1 MTDVGPMIEISD
13 RTLAFSRDVTRAIL
27 GVDALYRSESGDET
41 GLAVLNMDT
50 EGELRGE
57 AFGSYPEAAERW
69 RELRRGAA
77 GLQEEDRRVY
87 YDQLAHSTLA
97 FIRWRDEGLDFERQL
112 GDFLHVPVGPVPDQK
127 LDEMRAAVHSRLG
140 EMGYSG
146 DLRRRCID
154 WEDRNRVP
162 ADEVEDVCRQ
172 LMGEAWER
180 TNELVV
186 EIPADRSDGMRVS
199 AVTDVP
205 YNARC
210 DYLNRTVDLNVE
222 PVLTRPA
229 LRHLAVHEGYPGHYV
244 QFKLR
249 ETWYREGTAP
259 ADNLLSVVNSAS
271 SSVFEGIAD
280 TGLAMIG
287 WDRSDDDR
295 VQGLM
300 NRYRSAIGTGA
311 AWRLHALGWSRERA
325 TDWLRE
331 QALTGGE
338 GWVRNRMAFI
348 EAPSRSVLIWSY
360 WWGEPTVSATWREI
374 AVASDGSSPGSPFP
388 SPPSRFV
395 RYLYGRM
402 HSNRTVE
409 MYGRHPA

>member
-1 MTDVGPMIEISD
+1 MTEISD
-13 RTLAFSRDVTRAIL
+13 HTLDFGRDITRAIL
-27 GVDALYRSESGDET
+27 GVDALYRAESGDDT

-50 EGELRGE
+50 EGHFQPDDYGD
-57 AFGSYPEAAERW
+57 YEAAESVW
-69 RELRRGAA
+69 TDLRSQAA
-77 GLQEEDRRVY
+77 SLPEADRRVY

-97 FIRWRDEGLDFERQL
+97 FIEWRTRGLPLEDQL
-112 GDFLHVPVGPVPDQK
+112 RDFLHVSVGPVSDTE
-127 LDEMRAAVHSRLG
+127 LDSLRSAIRQALT

-146 DLRRRCID
+146 DLKAQCAT

-162 ADEVEDVCRQ
+162 PDEVEEVSAELMRQ
-172 LMGEAWER
+172 AWQR

-186 EIPADRSDGMRVS
+186 EIPAGESDGMRVV
-199 AVTDVP
+199 AVTGVP
-205 YNARC
+205 FNARC
-210 DYLNRTVDLNVE
+210 NYLARTVDLNVE

-259 ADNLLSVVNSAS
+259 ADNLLSVVNTAS

-280 TGLAMIG
+280 TGMIMIG
-287 WDRSDDDR
+287 WDADDDDR
-295 VQGLM
+295 VQELM

-311 AWRLHALGWSRERA
+311 AWRLHALGWAPEEA

-331 QALTGGE
+331 HALTGGE
-338 GWVRNRMAFI
+338 GWVQNRMAFI
-348 EAPSRSVLIWSY
+348 EAPSRAVLIWSY
-360 WWGEPTVSATWREI
+360 WWGQPTVAAKWNE
-374 AVASDGSSPGSPFP
+374 VANGS
-388 SPPSRFV
+388 RADFV

-409 MYGRHPA
+409 MYDRRGGG

>member
-1 MTDVGPMIEISD
+1 MRDLSPA
-13 RTLAFSRDVTRAIL
+13 TLDFGRDVTRAIL
-27 GVDALYRSESGDET
+27 GVDSLYRAESGDVA

-50 EGELRGE
+50 EGDFEAAGYGDYAEASAAWRDLRG
-57 AFGSYPEAAERW
+57 R
-69 RELRRGAA
+69 AA
-77 GLQEEDRRVY
+77 GLPEDDRRVY

-97 FIRWRDEGLDFERQL
+97 FIDWRTSGLPLEDQL
-112 GDFLHVPVGPVPDQK
+112 RDFLHVSVGPVSGAE
-127 LDEMRAAVHSRLG
+127 LDALRSDIRRLLG
-140 EMGYSG
+140 EMGYTG
-146 DLRRRCID
+146 DLKAQCAA

-162 ADEVEDVCRQ
+162 PDEVEEVSAE
-172 LMGEAWER
+172 LMREAWER

-186 EIPADRSDGMRVS
+186 EIPADESDGMRVA
-199 AVTDVP
+199 AVRGVP
-205 YNARC
+205 FNARC
-210 DYLNRTVDLNVE
+210 NYLARTVDLNVE
-222 PVLTRPA
+222 PILTRPA

-259 ADNLLSVVNSAS
+259 ADNLLSVVNTAS

-280 TGLAMIG
+280 AGMIMLG
-287 WDRSDDDR
+287 WDSDDDDR
-295 VQGLM
+295 VQELM

-311 AWRLHALGWSRERA
+311 AWRLHSLGWSKEDA

-338 GWVRNRMAFI
+338 GWVQNRMAFI
-348 EAPSRSVLIWSY
+348 EAPSRAVLIWSY
-360 WWGEPTVSATWREI
+360 WWGQPTVAAKWNE
-374 AVASDGSSPGSPFP
+374 VANGAQDD
-388 SPPSRFV
+388 FV

-409 MYGRHPA
+409 MYDAENGG